1 MTRDFQRSKVY
12 RWENEVLRD
21 DPHNWK
27 LDTLDECRI
36 LVEKIWLREG
46 IHKPYP
52 KLGDGRSRRSA
63 VSLGGEIR
71 LPRCGKM
78 DDPHYMRTAGFIC
91 HEISHEMLH
100 GRVPMVR
107 HTEDFVSTFITV
119 LNNNLGISKDALIET
134 SMDFKVK
141 INHDLL

>member
-1 MTRDFQRSKVY
+1 MRDFQVSKVY
-12 RWENEVLRD
+12 RWEQSVLWD

-52 KLGDGRSRRSA
+52 KLGDGRGRRSA
-63 VSLGGEIR
+63 ASFGGEIR
-71 LPRCGKM
+71 IPKYFRN
-78 DDPHYMRTAGFIC
+78 AVVIC

-100 GRVPMVR
+100 DCVPRVK
-107 HTEDFVSTFITV
+107 HTEDFVSTYISV
-119 LNNNLGISKDALIET
+119 LHNNLGISKDALIET
-134 SMDFKVK
+134 AMDFKVK
-141 INHDLL
+141 MNHDLL

>member
-1 MTRDFQRSKVY
+1 MRDFQVSKVY
-12 RWENEVLRD
+12 RWEQSVLWG

-46 IHKPYP
+46 VRKPYP
-52 KLGDGRSRRSA
+52 KVGDGRGRRSA
-63 VSLGGEIR
+63 ASFGGEIR
-71 LPRCGKM
+71 LPRCGKI
-78 DDPHYMRTAGFIC
+78 DDPYYLRTAVVIC

-100 GRVPMVR
+100 DRIPRVK

-119 LNNNLGISKDALIET
+119 LHNNLGISKDALIE
-134 SMDFKVK
+134 SAMDFKVK
-141 INHDLL
+141 MNHDLL

>member
-1 MTRDFQRSKVY
+1 MRDFQRSKVY
-12 RWENEVLRD
+12 LWEKKVLWD

-52 KLGDGRSRRSA
+52 KLGDGRGRRSA
-63 VSLGGEIR
+63 ASFGGEIR
-71 LPRCGKM
+71 IPKYFRN
-78 DDPHYMRTAGFIC
+78 AVVIC

-100 GRVPMVR
+100 DCVPRVK
-107 HTEDFVSTFITV
+107 HTEDFVSTYISV
-119 LNNNLGISKDALIET
+119 LHNNLGISKDALIET
-134 SMDFKVK
+134 AMDFKVK
-141 INHDLL
+141 MNHDLL

>member
-1 MTRDFQRSKVY
+1 MRDFQRSKVY
-12 RWENEVLRD
+12 RWEQSVLWG

-46 IHKPYP
+46 IPKPYP
-52 KLGDGRSRRSA
+52 KLGDGRGRSTA
-63 VSLGGEIR
+63 ASFGGEIR
-71 LPRCGKM
+71 LPRGGKISESF
-78 DDPHYMRTAGFIC
+78 YLRTAVVIC
-91 HEISHEMLH
+91 HEVAHEMLPYGVH
-100 GRVPMVR
+100 

-134 SMDFKVK
+134 AMDFKVK
-141 INHDLL
+141 MNHDLL

>member
-1 MTRDFQRSKVY
+1 MRDFQVSKVY
-12 RWENEVLRD
+12 RWEQSVLWD

-46 IHKPYP
+46 IRKPYP
-52 KLGDGRSRRSA
+52 KLGDGRGRSSA
-63 VSLGGEIR
+63 ASFGGEIR

-78 DDPHYMRTAGFIC
+78 NDPRYMRTAVVIC

-100 GRVPMVR
+100 DCVPRVK

-119 LNNNLGISKDALIET
+119 LHNNLGISKDALIET
-134 SMDFKVK
+134 AMDFKVK
-141 INHDLL
+141 MNHDLL